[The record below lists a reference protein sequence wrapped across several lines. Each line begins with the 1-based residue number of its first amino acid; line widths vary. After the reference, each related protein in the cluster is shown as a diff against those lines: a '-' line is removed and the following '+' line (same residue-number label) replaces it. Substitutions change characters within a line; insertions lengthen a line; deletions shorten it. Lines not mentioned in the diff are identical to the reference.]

1 MMRGPDMGGGGN
13 RGPHGGDMG
22 GPRGG
27 DMRGPDMRGGDMR
40 GPDLRGGGGG
50 AEARGGDAGGPN
62 MRGGHSADRRNND
75 RPNRLISSL
84 NHPSANIVLFYS
96 QVSSA
101 PGQA

>member
-1 MMRGPDMGGGGN
+1 MMRGNDMGGGN
-13 RGPHGGDMG
+13 RGPHGDMG

-40 GPDLRGGGGG
+40 GPDLRGGG

-84 NHPSANIVLFYS
+84 PIHSSANIVKSHS